1 MQYNLLPMALYAVIA
16 LAVAV
21 TARLTV
27 DDVRD
32 RELSGQ
38 RPWLLWS
45 LLHIPVLV
53 ALLHLCGYLF
63 WQLLARGT
71 ERSGFEQVNLMIHTL
86 AVVLVGAAGMW
97 IYREQLL
104 RCRSEEEEEE
114 EEE

>member
-1 MQYNLLPMALYAVIA
+1 MQYDLSPLALYAVIG
-16 LAVAV
+16 LAVTV

-63 WQLLARGT
+63 WQLLASGT

-86 AVVLVGAAGMW
+86 AVMLVGAAGMW

-104 RCRSEEEEEE
+104 RFRLKSEED
-114 EEE
+114 